1 MNKNLSEED
10 KAFCIRELRI
20 LYEQLEMVVSN
31 CYEYLEE
38 HEDLYLAIFNAYKEL
53 GDNDDI

>member
-1 MNKNLSEED
+1 MLSEED

-20 LYEQLEMVVSN
+20 LYEQLGMVVSN